1 MLRGNLCPGGAVIK
15 SNAGS
20 PSLLTHTGP
29 ACVFKD
35 YDDLTARVDD
45 PDLAVTADSVLILQ
59 NGGPVGPIPATRPI
73 ATMRADIIGHFQP
86 CMTEI
91 YLHI

>member
-1 MLRGNLCPGGAVIK
+1 MAVLRGNLCPGGAVIK

-59 NGGPVGPIPATRPI
+59 NGGPVGPIRDPA
-73 ATMRADIIGHFQP
+73 HS
-86 CMTEI
+86 
-91 YLHI
+91 